1 MELVSHQLEVFP
13 VEHPR
18 GVKSDLLNNEE
29 LVVYSPEP
37 LCFGPGVYELNT
49 RVKAEQPDN
58 TVLFVKTPDKDLL
71 NGNTMLK
78 ASIKDG
84 DGEISGNGFLHLIVR
99 VDRSYCVPKN
109 YELCSIHSLYAL
121 PHMLYKTSL
130 Q

>member
-1 MELVSHQLEVFP
+1 MELTTHELLLFP
-13 VEHPR
+13 VEQPR
-18 GVKSDLLNNEE
+18 GVKSDLLNHEE

-37 LCFGPGVYELNT
+37 LSFGPGVYKINT

-78 ASIKDG
+78 ASVKD
-84 DGEISGNGFLHLIVR
+84 GNGFLYLILR
-99 VDRSYCVPKN
+99 VDRSYVVPKN

-121 PHMLYKTSL
+121 PHMLYNST
-130 Q
+130 

>member
-1 MELVSHQLEVFP
+1 MELVSHHLELFN
-13 VEHPR
+13 VEQPR
-18 GVKSDLLNNEE
+18 GVKSDLLNHEE

-37 LCFGPGVYELNT
+37 LCFGPGVYEINT

-78 ASIKDG
+78 ASVKD
-84 DGEISGNGFLHLIVR
+84 GNGFLYLIVR

-121 PHMLYKTSL
+121 PHMLYNST
-130 Q
+130 